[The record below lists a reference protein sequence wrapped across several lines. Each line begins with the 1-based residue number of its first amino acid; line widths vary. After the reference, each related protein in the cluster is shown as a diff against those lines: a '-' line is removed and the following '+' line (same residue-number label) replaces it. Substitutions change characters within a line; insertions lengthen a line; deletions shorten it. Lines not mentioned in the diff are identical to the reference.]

1 VQISYNICV
10 GQHTEEKKMIVEVR
24 NIQWDTDGED
34 LDLPRTMRVKLD
46 PGDQENWEDLV
57 SDEISDQTG
66 FCHFGFEAEIVEQ

>member
-1 VQISYNICV
+1 
-10 GQHTEEKKMIVEVR
+10 MIVEVR

-34 LDLPRTMRVKLD
+34 LNLPRTMQVKLD

-57 SDEISDQTG
+57 SDAISDQTG

>member
-1 VQISYNICV
+1 
-10 GQHTEEKKMIVEVR
+10 MIVEVR